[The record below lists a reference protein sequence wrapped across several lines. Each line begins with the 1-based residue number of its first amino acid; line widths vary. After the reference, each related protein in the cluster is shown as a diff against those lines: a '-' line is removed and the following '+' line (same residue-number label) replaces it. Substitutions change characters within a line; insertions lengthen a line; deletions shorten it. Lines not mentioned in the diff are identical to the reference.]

1 MSSDPASQPA
11 PPRSR
16 PVRVAAGLIRDT
28 TFRSLRYRNYR
39 LYFLGQI
46 VSFTGSHM
54 QTAALMWLVYDRTN
68 DPVWPPLMLVA
79 QVVPTLLFGPW
90 GGALADRAPKRRI
103 IVRTQLGF
111 LSTAVALTIV
121 AAAGGADPWLFLAVQ
136 VVNGLIQSIDLP
148 ARLAFV
154 PDLVPRHD
162 LINAVSLNS
171 LLFNVARAI
180 GPALTGG
187 LFLLADA
194 AADAG
199 WLGSLPPVRAAAVG
213 CFALNA
219 VSFLAVLAALN
230 RISVPGDR
238 HVPPDPTARLLDG
251 VRYVL
256 ARPVL
261 AGLLLFTG
269 MLSVSGWPALSL
281 FPAYTRTV
289 LGRAEEEYSVL
300 VSGLGAGAL
309 VGALTTATFGSVAR
323 RALFLS
329 AGAGFVAA
337 GLAGLTLASTLPP
350 AVAAAACHGFGM
362 ILFLSTGQSALQLSA
377 TDEARGKVMALWAM
391 TLSSSAPLGH
401 LVAGAVAR
409 REGVEPVLTAMTA
422 GAAAVAAGVLAVS
435 VVRGWRVR

>member
-1 MSSDPASQPA
+1 MPSDPAA
-11 PPRSR
+11 PPRTR
-16 PVRVAAGLIRDT
+16 RARLAGLVRDT
-28 TFRSLRYRNYR
+28 TFRSLRHRNYR

-54 QTAALMWLVYDRTN
+54 QTAALMWLVYDRTG
-68 DPVWPPLMLVA
+68 DPLWPPLMLVA
-79 QVVPTLLFGPW
+79 QVVPTLLFGTW
-90 GGALADRAPKRRI
+90 GGHLADRAPKKQI
-103 IVRTQLGF
+103 IARTQLGF
-111 LSTAVALTIV
+111 LSTAIALTVI
-121 AAAGGADPWLFLAVQ
+121 AAAGGADPQLFLAVQ

-154 PDLVPRHD
+154 PDLVPRND

-171 LLFNVARAI
+171 LLFNVARAV

-194 AADAG
+194 ASGAG
-199 WLGSLPPVRAAAVG
+199 LLGHVPPVRAAAVG

-219 VSFLAVLAALN
+219 VSFVAVLAALA
-230 RISVPGDR
+230 RIGVPGDR
-238 HVPPDPTARLLDG
+238 HAPPDPTARLLDG
-251 VRYVL
+251 VRYVA

-269 MLSVSGWPALSL
+269 CLSVAGWPALSL

-289 LGRAEEEYSVL
+289 LNRDQEEYSLL

-309 VGALTTATFGSVAR
+309 VGALATATFGSEAR
-323 RALFLS
+323 RGLFLA
-329 AGAGFVAA
+329 AGAVLVAA
-337 GLAGLTLASTLPP
+337 GLGGLTLATAMPP
-350 AVAAAACHGFGM
+350 AVLAAACHGFGM
-362 ILFLSTGQSALQLSA
+362 ILFLATGQSALQLSA
-377 TDEARGKVMALWAM
+377 SDEARGKVMALWAM

-409 REGVEPVLTAMTA
+409 RVGVEPVLAAMT
-422 GAAAVAAGVLAVS
+422 AAVAAVAVGVLAVA